1 MPVIVIFFIIP
12 WALISYLLQKGGM
25 TQTSANWLSG
35 LITVGLLFI
44 AYKLWEKKDR

>member
-12 WALISYLLQKGGM
+12 WALISFLLQKGGM
-25 TQTSANWLSG
+25 TQKSANWLSG
-35 LITVGLLFI
+35 FITIGLLFI